1 MNELKEFRERYSL
14 TQEELGEL
22 IFYSASQIQR
32 LENPDKK
39 WGSKITPH
47 FAKMF
52 SDLKEKWHNV
62 RPLKKH

>member
-1 MNELKEFRERYSL
+1 MNDLKKFREKYGL

-22 IFYSASQIQR
+22 LFYSTSQIQR

-47 FAKMF
+47 GAKIF
-52 SDLKEKWHNV
+52 SDVKEKWSNI
-62 RPLKKH
+62 RPFKKT

>member
-14 TQEELGEL
+14 TQKEFGKL
-22 IFYSASQIQR
+22 IFYSTSQIQR

-47 FAKMF
+47 GAKIF